1 NNRGSGRYISERK
14 TFMKKLYNIFKVGNY
29 RDFEFARVNSM
40 IKAFDLKV
48 NIDEKN
54 KAIILDNQT
63 NIKDL
68 LNIFNELYY
77 VSELSNIRM
86 RVNEA
91 NVVKGS

>member
-1 NNRGSGRYISERK
+1 
-14 TFMKKLYNIFKVGNY
+14 MKKLYNIFKVGNY

-86 RVNEA
+86 RANEA

>member
-1 NNRGSGRYISERK
+1 
-14 TFMKKLYNIFKVGNY
+14 MKKLYNIFKVGNY

-40 IKAFDLKV
+40 VKAFDLKV

-54 KAIILDNQT
+54 KVIILDNQT

-86 RVNEA
+86 RANEA
-91 NVVKGS
+91 NVVKGN

>member
-1 NNRGSGRYISERK
+1 
-14 TFMKKLYNIFKVGNY
+14 MKKLYNIFKVGNY

-54 KAIILDNQT
+54 KVIILDNQT

>member
-1 NNRGSGRYISERK
+1 
-14 TFMKKLYNIFKVGNY
+14 MKKLYNIFKVGNY

-54 KAIILDNQT
+54 KVIILDNQT

-86 RVNEA
+86 RANEA

>member
-1 NNRGSGRYISERK
+1 
-14 TFMKKLYNIFKVGNY
+14 MKKLYNIFKIGNY

-40 IKAFDLKV
+40 VKAFDLKV

>member
-1 NNRGSGRYISERK
+1 
-14 TFMKKLYNIFKVGNY
+14 MKKLYNIFKIGNY

-40 IKAFDLKV
+40 VKAFDLKV

-54 KAIILDNQT
+54 KVIILDNQT

-86 RVNEA
+86 RANEA